1 MEDSI
6 FFKRA
11 VFFKL
16 IYRFNAIMSKFQH
29 FFSVIDKLTLKY
41 IRKGLR
47 IASTILKKNEAEG
60 LPYRDFNTYYIVTV
74 MTTV

>member
-1 MEDSI
+1 
-6 FFKRA
+6 
-11 VFFKL
+11 
-16 IYRFNAIMSKFQH
+16 MSKFQH